1 MMLRDLW
8 QYRGFVL
15 GMVRREFHLRYLE
28 SVLGSA
34 WALLHPLALII
45 VLTAILGGVMTERV
59 GTGDRLAYGLGL
71 CVALFAWN
79 AFSEIVGRC
88 QAVFV
93 EHGEL
98 LKKVRFPRLALP
110 LVVLGSAALN
120 LAIGLALLCAALA
133 VTGRWPGWALV
144 AVAPV
149 LAIQLA
155 LALGLGI
162 AVAVLNVFARD
173 VGQATLLGLQFL
185 FWLTPSVYPLS
196 LLNGWPQMLLQLNPL
211 THLVVAAQGAVLDG
225 HWPSVAQLAFPLAA
239 AAAALALAGALFRR
253 LGDQMTDYV

>member
-28 SVLGSA
+28 STLGSA
-34 WALLHPLALII
+34 WALLHPLALIV
-45 VLTAILGGVMTERV
+45 VLTAILGGVMTTQL
-59 GTGDRLAYGLGL
+59 GGGDRLAYGLGL
-71 CVALFAWN
+71 CIAFFGWN
-79 AFSEIVGRC
+79 AFSDTVARC

-93 EHGEL
+93 DQGEL

-120 LAIGLALLCAALA
+120 LAIGLALLAVALA
-133 VTGRWPGWALV
+133 VTGRWPGWALI

-155 LALGLGI
+155 LALGIGI

-173 VGQATLLGLQFL
+173 VGQATVLGLQFL
-185 FWLTPSVYPLS
+185 FWLTPIVYPLS
-196 LLNGWPQMLLQLNPL
+196 LLSGWPWLLLQANPL
-211 THLVVAAQGAVLDG
+211 THLTVAAQAAVLDG
-225 HWPSVAQLAFPLAA
+225 RWPSLAQLAFPLLA
-239 AAAALALAGALFRR
+239 AAAALALGVALFRR